1 MEKKKFPAGT
11 QGGVVTPHWGIKPA
25 QRPRRAPGI
34 SQRGSRAE
42 YFKGGQS
49 EVEGLRLESLCLFPR
64 ELQEKLGPWA
74 SEVTQAPRALL
85 ESRD

>member
-1 MEKKKFPAGT
+1 M
-11 QGGVVTPHWGIKPA
+11 
-25 QRPRRAPGI
+25 
-34 SQRGSRAE
+34 
-42 YFKGGQS
+42 
-49 EVEGLRLESLCLFPR
+49 ESLCLFPR